1 MENPS
6 VDFYSTIDVYF
17 KLFAIV
23 TLLFFTNYLIARYGY
38 GSGRLHSGEA
48 LADRLNFAAFYMLPM
63 TIFPWLFFLF
73 PSKLLIIL
81 ASWITVLLFSLIIST
96 LIVGLVKNLSGGASV
111 FSYIGWRGLIII
123 SLIATALL
131 PLSLG
136 MYLFTDQAVA
146 FRRVVFASMFFWFTV
161 LATAFLFLERLK
173 GMYHYVM
180 QLGFVVVVLSLLA
193 GVAAIMDMST
203 QQVAAREWFAA
214 TCASRIAP
222 LSEPARVSRTE
233 ALKAIALPFPQALS
247 SDELQVRT
255 IFYPSGAMLIW
266 LSHLDAQRKAFSPWK
281 LRFTDELSSSNW
293 NLAFA
298 KCAAE
303 YKE

>member
-1 MENPS
+1 
-6 VDFYSTIDVYF
+6 
-17 KLFAIV
+17 
-23 TLLFFTNYLIARYGY
+23 
-38 GSGRLHSGEA
+38 
-48 LADRLNFAAFYMLPM
+48 
-63 TIFPWLFFLF
+63 
-73 PSKLLIIL
+73 
-81 ASWITVLLFSLIIST
+81 
-96 LIVGLVKNLSGGASV
+96 
-111 FSYIGWRGLIII
+111 
-123 SLIATALL
+123 
-131 PLSLG
+131 

-146 FRRVVFASMFFWFTV
+146 FRRVVFASMLFWFTV